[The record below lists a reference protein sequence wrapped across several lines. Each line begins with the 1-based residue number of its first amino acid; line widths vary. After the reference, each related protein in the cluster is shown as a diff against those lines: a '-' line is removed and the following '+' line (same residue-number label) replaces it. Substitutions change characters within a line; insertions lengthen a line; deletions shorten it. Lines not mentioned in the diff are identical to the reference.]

1 MILISFGVMGYGIY
15 QGLTYNQ
22 AYAAV
27 IAGAGM
33 VFIAAMGV
41 RYVLELRAASSEVS
55 VFHDGIELY
64 DRRNRSRRFF
74 PTKIKIPKEDI
85 SDIKI
90 AASLEMNRDPSTIRP
105 GIDDM
110 VISTKSGKDLY
121 LMQRPFS
128 QLREAATLMGFSES
142 VTGLATITRQ
152 PMDPVSYENTNDDLQ
167 YKTVERKLIIGFS
180 RGDTRD
186 AWHGPDQ
193 GVFLMVDALTSRHTH
208 RCHSVLFRHRSPVPE
223 GPGCH
228 TDPGQHGMEW
238 LTMIFRD
245 GTTRFVPF
253 SRIKRVALAFP
264 TASGTYSDRPRRGY
278 VSLDNITYS
287 VTPEIALG
295 IREGY
300 RSQTGHYPFQQPS

>member
-1 MILISFGVMGYGIY
+1 MIAWGRSLVELSNSNALLIIAKGKASRSAHIVLYMILISFGVMGYGIY

-180 RGDTRD
+180 LVGILGMLGMVLTKGYFSWSMLLLPGILIGVILFCSATARRSRKDRD
-186 AWHGPDQ
+186 
-193 GVFLMVDALTSRHTH
+193 
-208 RCHSVLFRHRSPVPE
+208 
-223 GPGCH
+223 
-228 TDPGQHGMEW
+228 
-238 LTMIFRD
+238 
-245 GTTRFVPF
+245 
-253 SRIKRVALAFP
+253 
-264 TASGTYSDRPRRGY
+264 
-278 VSLDNITYS
+278 
-287 VTPEIALG
+287 VTPTQVSMG
-295 IREGY
+295 WNG
-300 RSQTGHYPFQQPS
+300 SP

>member
-1 MILISFGVMGYGIY
+1 MIARGRSLVELSNSNALLIIAKGKASRSAHIVLYMILISFGVMGYGIY

-41 RYVLELRAASSEVS
+41 RYVLELRVASSEVS

-74 PTKIKIPKEDI
+74 VTKVKIPKEDI

-90 AASLEMNRDPSTIRP
+90 AASLEMARDPSTIRP

-110 VISTKSGKDLY
+110 VISTKSGKDFY
-121 LMQRPFS
+121 LIQRPSS

-152 PMDPVSYENTNDDLQ
+152 PMAPVSYENTNDDLQ
-167 YKTVERKLIIGFS
+167 YKTVERKLILGFS
-180 RGDTRD
+180 LVGILGMLGMVLTKGYFS
-186 AWHGPDQ
+186 WSMLLLPGILI
-193 GVFLMVDALTSRHTH
+193 GV
-208 RCHSVLFRHRSPVPE
+208 VLFCSA
-223 GPGCH
+223 
-228 TDPGQHGMEW
+228 
-238 LTMIFRD
+238 
-245 GTTRFVPF
+245 TTRR
-253 SRIKRVALAFP
+253 SR
-264 TASGTYSDRPRRGY
+264 
-278 VSLDNITYS
+278 
-287 VTPEIALG
+287 
-295 IREGY
+295 
-300 RSQTGHYPFQQPS
+300 